1 MTPPIL
7 EVRHLRTHFRTEK
20 GDLVAVN
27 DVSFTVD
34 AGSCLGIVGESGSGK
49 SVTCLSI
56 MGLIE
61 SPGVVTGEILFQG
74 KNLLELSP
82 QQTEA
87 LRGKDITMVFQ
98 DPLTSLNP
106 VFTVERQMTDVIR
119 RHLRMSPRQ
128 ARDLAIEMLARV
140 GVPAPAERLRQY
152 PFQLSGGL
160 RQRVMLAMALSCE
173 PKLVLA
179 DEPTTALDVSI
190 QAQILDLLQDLKSQ
204 LHFALV
210 FVSHDLGVIANLSDR
225 VIIMYAGRFMESA
238 RTEQI
243 FTAPAHPYTVG
254 LLSSAPSL
262 TSSRQNP
269 LRPIEGVLPDLT
281 RLPPGCPFAPRCN
294 RRTAECEAVMPPLQA
309 HGEGRL
315 LACYHPWDAPP
326 GELLGTSIDASAK
339 RSA

>member
-1 MTPPIL
+1 MTLIL
-7 EVRHLRTHFRTEK
+7 DVRHLHTHFGTDK

-61 SPGVVTGEILFQG
+61 PPGVVTGEILFEG
-74 KNLLELSP
+74 RNLLALSAAE
-82 QQTEA
+82 TEA
-87 LRGKDITMVFQ
+87 LRGKDISMIFQ

-106 VFTVERQMTDVIR
+106 VFTVERQMMDVIR
-119 RHLRMSPRQ
+119 RHLPMSPRQ
-128 ARDLAIEMLARV
+128 ARARAIETLARV

-160 RQRVMLAMALSCE
+160 RQRVMIAMALSCE
-173 PKLVLA
+173 PKLVFA

-204 LHFALV
+204 LNFALV

-225 VIIMYAGRFMESA
+225 VIIMYAGHFMESA

-262 TSSRQNP
+262 ASSRQNP

-281 RLPPGCPFAPRCN
+281 RLPPGCPFAPRCS
-294 RRTAECEAVMPPLQA
+294 RRTAECEAVIPPLRA
-309 HGEGRL
+309 YGEGRL
-315 LACYHPWDAPP
+315 LACYHPWDAPL
-326 GELLGTSIDASAK
+326 GELQAASIDASAN